1 MITPEQIQDLSKRK
15 RINQDT
21 ILREYLQ
28 LLFLQN
34 LYSEKLSQKIY
45 FKGGTA
51 IHLLLG
57 SSRFSMDLDFTSE
70 ISTTCLGKLIK
81 KIVDRMNLEIP
92 DIKLKSSRKRI
103 NHSFSKILSYY
114 PEGKKQPLNIALDFS
129 LREKPVKKNQI
140 TVLKTDFPIS
150 GLPVISHLHWQEILA
165 EKIRAILIR
174 GKGRDLYDI
183 YYLVMKNIAVDW
195 EMVKEKMKIYPQV
208 NIDKNVDALIRK
220 IEKFEDKELTNDLA
234 QFLLD
239 SERNSLLPILKDELI
254 KELEKEIKKKEQ
266 NMEKDLM
273 SQT

>member
-1 MITPEQIQDLSKRK
+1 MITPEQIQDLSKKK

-45 FKGGTA
+45 FRGGTA

-70 ISTTCLGKLIK
+70 ISTTCLEKLIK

-92 DIKLKSSRKRI
+92 DIRLKSSRKRI

-114 PEGKKQPLNIALDFS
+114 PKEKKYPVNIAIDFS
-129 LREKPVKKNQI
+129 LREKPVKKTQI

-183 YYLVMKNIAVDW
+183 YYLVMKNIRQLADW
-195 EMVKEKMKIYPQV
+195 DVVKEKMKIYPEV
-208 NIDKNVDALIRK
+208 DIDTNMNTLISR
-220 IEKFEDKELTNDLA
+220 IEKLGNKELKNDLA
-234 QFLLD
+234 QFLPD

-254 KELEKEIKKKEQ
+254 KELEKYK
-266 NMEKDLM
+266 
-273 SQT
+273 QTRG

>member
-28 LLFLQN
+28 LLFLKI
-34 LYSEKLSQKIY
+34 LYIDKLSQKIY

-51 IHLLLG
+51 IHLLFAG
-57 SSRFSMDLDFTSE
+57 SRYSMDLDFTTE

-81 KIVDRMNLEIP
+81 KIVDRTNLEIP
-92 DIKLKSSRKRI
+92 DIKLKSSKKRI

-114 PEGKKQPLNIALDFS
+114 PKEKKYPLNIAIDFS
-129 LREKPVKKNQI
+129 LKEKPMKKIQI

-150 GLPVISHLHWQEILA
+150 GLPVILHLHWQEILA

-183 YYLVMKNIAVDW
+183 YYLVMKNFAVDW
-195 EMVKEKMKIYPQV
+195 EMVKEKMKVYPQV
-208 NIDKNVDALIRK
+208 NIDKNFDVLIRR
-220 IEKFEDKELTNDLA
+220 IEKFENKELKRDLG
-234 QFLLD
+234 QFLPE

-254 KELEKEIKKKEQ
+254 KELEKYK
-266 NMEKDLM
+266 
-273 SQT
+273 QTRR

>member
-1 MITPEQIQDLSKRK
+1 MITPEQIHDLSKRK

-28 LLFLQN
+28 LLFLKN

-57 SSRFSMDLDFTSE
+57 SSRFSMDLDFSSE
-70 ISTTCLGKLIK
+70 IYSDSLGKLLE

-150 GLPVISHLHWQEILA
+150 GLPIILHLHWQEILA

-183 YYLVMKNIAVDW
+183 YYLIMKNFAIDW

-208 NIDKNVDALIRK
+208 NIDKNVDVLIRK
-220 IEKFEDKELTNDLA
+220 IEKFENKELKRDLG
-234 QFLLD
+234 QFLPE
-239 SERNSLLPILKDELI
+239 SERNSLLPILKDEII
-254 KELEKEIKKKEQ
+254 KELEK
-266 NMEKDLM
+266 KD
-273 SQT
+273 